1 MHRTKIHR
9 HLVYFPWYK
18 RLLSRLRS
26 IKLNQRRT
34 NLYDT
39 LNIFIE
45 YVSKHAL
52 LNKANSVAFSFTLAI
67 FPSIIF
73 IFTLIPYIH
82 SILPAIDANSILNF
96 VSNVMPQAMFNAAD
110 ETIHDIIRIKRN
122 GLLSFGALLALIL
135 ATNGMHGLMST
146 FNSIYKTNEKR
157 GFFRTRLV
165 ATGLTLVMSSV
176 LFFSIFLMVIGKLFL
191 GYLSAEGL
199 ITADYIIVLLTLLK
213 YSVIII
219 AFFIAVSIIYYFA
232 PAINDR
238 WHFFSAGAVF
248 SAFACVATSYGFSY
262 YINNFSNY
270 NKFYGSLGMLIA
282 LMAWFYLLSLILL
295 IGFVYNASVDKA
307 IDLEKIRKTTS
318 IFEKIE

>member
-1 MHRTKIHR
+1 MHRKKIHR
-9 HLVYFPWYK
+9 HLIYFDWYRDLLK
-18 RLLSRLRS
+18 RLKS

-34 NLYDT
+34 NLHDT
-39 LNIFIE
+39 LNIFME
-45 YVSKHAL
+45 YVSQHAL
-52 LNKANSVAFSFTLAI
+52 LNKANAVAFSFTLAI

-73 IFTLIPYIH
+73 VFTLIPYIH
-82 SILPAIDANSILNF
+82 SVLPAIDADSILNF
-96 VSNVMPQAMFNAAD
+96 VSNVMPKAMFTAAT
-110 ETIHDIIRIKRN
+110 ETIHDIVSIKRN

-135 ATNGMHGLMST
+135 STNGMHGLMST

-165 ATGLTLVMSSV
+165 ATSLTLILSSV

-191 GYLSAEGL
+191 GYLSNEGL
-199 ITADYIIVLLTLLK
+199 ITADYIIVLLMLLK

-219 AFFIAVSIIYYFA
+219 AFFIAISLIYYFA

-238 WHFFSAGAVF
+238 WHFFSAGAFF
-248 SAFACVATSYGFSY
+248 SAFACVATSYGFSF

-282 LMAWFYLLSLILL
+282 LMAWLYLLSLILL
-295 IGFVYNASVDKA
+295 IGFVYNASVDRA

-318 IFEKIE
+318 IFEKTE